1 MVYMDNAATT
11 KPYKSVM
18 ETYMNT
24 GDDYYFN
31 TASIHTKG
39 REAARLLEAARAQ
52 VKGLIG
58 LEEYDCIFTSGATE
72 SNNLAIQGIIEK
84 KKRSGTTILVS
95 EIEHPSIMNTLEAM
109 KEEVRVKYIRTTA
122 GGMIDLAHLEEL
134 IDEDV
139 IFVTIMAVNNIIG
152 SVQPIQEVARLL
164 EGHPKAHFHVDAT
177 QAVGKIQMDYRGV
190 DSISFSS
197 HKFHGIKG
205 IGALLSRDGGKLSP
219 IIYGGGHEYGKRSG
233 TVNLPGAVAMA
244 RAMRISGEAMKEN
257 TARLSRYN
265 EQVQDKVRNLKSIH
279 IHPGGVPHILNISF
293 IGAQGEV
300 VVNALGKR
308 GIMVSTTSACASKLR
323 KLNETLSAIGSSKEK
338 IEGSIRISFGNMTA
352 QAEVDQ
358 LCDALGAVYEEI
370 KEVLE

>member
-1 MVYMDNAATT
+1 MDNAATT